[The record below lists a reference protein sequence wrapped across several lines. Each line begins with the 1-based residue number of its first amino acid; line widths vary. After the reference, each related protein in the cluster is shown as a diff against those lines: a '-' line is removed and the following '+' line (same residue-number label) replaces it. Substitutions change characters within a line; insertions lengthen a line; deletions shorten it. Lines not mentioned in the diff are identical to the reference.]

1 MRMIVELRFDFITG
15 TAFAIPIFLG
25 WIFRV
30 WVATLNHEAFND
42 AVKSSAVVESGA
54 RQLLEIRDCFRCGI
68 VPKLHHHFPL
78 ARFDHGDF
86 I

>member
-1 MRMIVELRFDFITG
+1 MIVELRLDPVTG
-15 TAFAIPIFLG
+15 RARTVTVFLG

-78 ARFDHGDF
+78 ARFDHCDF

>member
-1 MRMIVELRFDFITG
+1 MIIKLRLDPITG
-15 TAFAIPIFLG
+15 IALPVTVFLG
-25 WIFRV
+25 RIFGV
-30 WVATLNHEAFND
+30 WVATLNHEPFND
-42 AVKSSAVVESGA
+42 AMKSGAIVESGA
-54 RQLLEIRDCFRCGI
+54 RQLLEICNCFRRGI